1 MLNKKKFKLFFSILL
16 LFLGMTYLI
25 AEEVDISRLMPLGD
39 SITYDNRISDLDDP
53 RPTSTRTGYRSHL
66 WYSLEGTGKPV
77 DFVGSRVA
85 GQAIN
90 PPFDPNNEGHPGW
103 HSNDIAEKVYSY
115 MLNSQP
121 TSVLLH
127 IGTNDHGTFAG
138 GVDKILNE
146 INLYEQSSGQSVH
159 VYVALIINRKDD
171 DKIIRLFNDNVKSVV
186 ANHIISGDNITLVDM
201 FNNARLV
208 SSDYADETHPNDNG
222 YKKMAN
228 VWFQE
233 LIKPYNQQLSAFP
246 YTISAAKEIETIHIN
261 ATATSVDFIVNIP
274 NSGIVF

>member
-1 MLNKKKFKLFFSILL
+1 MREKKNFKLFISILF
-16 LFLGMTYLI
+16 LFAGITYSL

-53 RPTSTRTGYRSHL
+53 RPISTRTGYRSHL
-66 WYSLEGTGKPV
+66 WYLLEGTGKAI

-85 GQAIN
+85 GQAIT
-90 PPFDPNNEGHPGW
+90 PAFDPDNEGHPGW
-103 HSNDIAEKVYSY
+103 TSGDIAEKVYSY

-127 IGTNDHGTFAG
+127 IGTNDHGTYAG
-138 GVDKILNE
+138 GIDTILNE

-171 DKIIRLFNDNVKSVV
+171 DRIIRLFNDNVKQVV
-186 ANHIISGDNITLVDM
+186 ATHITNGDNITLVDM
-201 FNNARLV
+201 FNNVGLV

-222 YKKMAN
+222 YRKMAN
-228 VWFQE
+228 VWFTE
-233 LIKPYNQQLSAFP
+233 LLKPYNQSLSAFP
-246 YTISAAKEIETIHIN
+246 YTIVESKYIQSININ
-261 ATATSVDFIVNIP
+261 ATATSVDFIVTVP
-274 NSGIVF
+274 DTGITF